1 VNRSIAYW
9 RGVNDYK
16 KKHGQGVNC
25 PYKPGWAR
33 EYWLQGYRWAM
44 RKTPPSQNSLSGAAN
59 TGDQQ

>member
-9 RGVNDYK
+9 RGVNDY

-44 RKTPPSQNSLSGAAN
+44 SKTPPSQD
-59 TGDQQ
+59 TEEKR